1 MAMTISFIII
11 LLEWNGLFETDHLM
25 LPAIRPATVSFDYTI
40 QRRTH
45 KVATESVHP
54 CTPPWRSSDNCTHQ
68 QVLGGDVDKQ
78 VLPNVK
84 FDQTTSPYFT
94 TVNVMERKTV
104 YHINDKLVIKIQARD
119 WRNEPK
125 LYGGDFF
132 RFKIFSMNPYS
143 ASREDEMTD
152 FQNGT
157 YFVYFTLRWS
167 GKVNISVTLI
177 HPVELLPQMTLTL
190 SGKVGLNV
198 TFVGQF
204 VAGNVTEDVICRYAE
219 LEWPFCNLS
228 NPRTHG
234 PWYCQKPK
242 DPRLKC
248 KDWKYHKMYKGTFLK
263 LEENLSPLSKSL
275 LMKSHMVKIPANL
288 PVLVEDVLKLNLP
301 IEDKRRMELSYCAMN
316 GTPAG
321 MHTSGH
327 FFQNKWYPNDCRVVD
342 FSVDTGMKCLSHKTI
357 VYHST
362 IRQVFEYV
370 KDYYKR
376 YLVQLPLP
384 EGAIKG
390 HGPVELK
397 SVKDK
402 ILIKYHFH
410 GLPSSGTGLVLR
422 TDYIEY
428 IVDRINSR
436 KDGCEVVYVLS
447 LWAHFIAT
455 GKIFYVRRLLAIKQA
470 VTAFL
475 DRCPRSKVIIKGA
488 NTKDHPTIWIAIV
501 SSEWNIV
508 QHELELRKIFR
519 DEKRVG
525 FIDAFDIT
533 RVQPFKDQVHPDR
546 KRF

>member
-1 MAMTISFIII
+1 
-11 LLEWNGLFETDHLM
+11 
-25 LPAIRPATVSFDYTI
+25 
-40 QRRTH
+40 
-45 KVATESVHP
+45 
-54 CTPPWRSSDNCTHQ
+54 
-68 QVLGGDVDKQ
+68 
-78 VLPNVK
+78 
-84 FDQTTSPYFT
+84 
-94 TVNVMERKTV
+94 
-104 YHINDKLVIKIQARD
+104 
-119 WRNEPK
+119 
-125 LYGGDFF
+125 
-132 RFKIFSMNPYS
+132 
-143 ASREDEMTD
+143 
-152 FQNGT
+152 
-157 YFVYFTLRWS
+157 
-167 GKVNISVTLI
+167 
-177 HPVELLPQMTLTL
+177 
-190 SGKVGLNV
+190 
-198 TFVGQF
+198 
-204 VAGNVTEDVICRYAE
+204 
-219 LEWPFCNLS
+219 
-228 NPRTHG
+228 
-234 PWYCQKPK
+234 
-242 DPRLKC
+242 
-248 KDWKYHKMYKGTFLK
+248 
-263 LEENLSPLSKSL
+263 
-275 LMKSHMVKIPANL
+275 
-288 PVLVEDVLKLNLP
+288 
-301 IEDKRRMELSYCAMN
+301 
-316 GTPAG
+316 

-342 FSVDTGMKCLSHKTI
+342 FSVDTGMKCRSHKTI
-357 VYHST
+357 IVFLGDST

-376 YLVQLPLP
+376 YFVQLPLP
-384 EGAIKG
+384 EGAIKE

-397 SVKDK
+397 NVKDK
-402 ILIKYHFH
+402 ISIKYHIH

-488 NTKDHPTIWIAIV
+488 NTKNHPAVWIAIV

-546 KRF
+546 KIVKEILNIILTYICKTNQ